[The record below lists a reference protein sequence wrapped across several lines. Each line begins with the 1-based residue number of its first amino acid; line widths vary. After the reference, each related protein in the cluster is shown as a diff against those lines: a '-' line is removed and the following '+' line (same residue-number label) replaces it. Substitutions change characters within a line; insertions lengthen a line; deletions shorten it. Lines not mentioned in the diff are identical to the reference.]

1 MATAET
7 AAPRPKSPPASPDPC
22 GRHRLQLAVD
32 ALHREIGFLEGEIS
46 SIEGV
51 HAASRCC
58 KEVDE
63 FVGKN
68 PDPFIKIQSGK
79 RSNDQSQQ
87 YMKKSREELPELPV
101 VDLLLRRVLAV
112 PAQEADELLLVLL
125 RAAAAE
131 AVRLLLLL
139 RLLPVPR
146 RVRGRRRLLL
156 HGAVPAVLVRLHLL
170 LPQLLLRLLPLP
182 QLRLHPRVVLLRPE
196 LLSVLLIDDD
206 DHPPDGEIF
215 ARVLMLP

>member
-87 YMKKSREELPELPV
+87 YMKKSRREELPELPV
-101 VDLLLRRVLAV
+101 VDLLLRRVMLAV
-112 PAQEADELLLVLL
+112 PAQEAGELLLVLL

-182 QLRLHPRVVLLRPE
+182 
-196 LLSVLLIDDD
+196 
-206 DHPPDGEIF
+206 
-215 ARVLMLP
+215 